1 MNVFPLDLAELC
13 QWIQAELPQRSG
25 LPHKKRRATSCGR
38 HVWRDAWLPRC
49 YNNSILVGS
58 RPKLMWHTCPT
69 WIITKTNLQC
79 FFSSTLSYD
88 YEWLHSRTVATNFHF
103 PQHQISQSCVCTKLH
118 SIHRLECWAL
128 WWASKWHLW
137 HLPLDLFHWL
147 HQSGGIN
154 WSNDIKQTH
163 IFSTD
168 YNDETM
174 LESPLRHPLTAA
186 RPQLICWVGVAS
198 WPFRRVSLQ
207 ERATN
212 HNVKVSQKFAP
223 LYWPF

>member
-1 MNVFPLDLAELC
+1 MSDY
-13 QWIQAELPQRSG
+13 
-25 LPHKKRRATSCGR
+25 
-38 HVWRDAWLPRC
+38 DAWVYPSLHSQFFFC
-49 YNNSILVGS
+49 GEADLNWCDTHVQLESS
-58 RPKLMWHTCPT
+58 PKPTCSG
-69 WIITKTNLQC
+69 
-79 FFSSTLSYD
+79 FFASTFSYD
-88 YEWLHSRTVATNFHF
+88 YEWLQSRTVATNVHF
-103 PQHQISQSCVCTKLH
+103 PQHQISQSYVCTKLH

-137 HLPLDLFHWL
+137 HLLLDLFHRL

-154 WSNDIKQTH
+154 WSNDIKQIH
-163 IFSTD
+163 ILSTD

-198 WPFRRVSLQ
+198 WPFRRVSLP

-223 LYWPF
+223 LYWPFLNSDSALTQKRTNKKWSA